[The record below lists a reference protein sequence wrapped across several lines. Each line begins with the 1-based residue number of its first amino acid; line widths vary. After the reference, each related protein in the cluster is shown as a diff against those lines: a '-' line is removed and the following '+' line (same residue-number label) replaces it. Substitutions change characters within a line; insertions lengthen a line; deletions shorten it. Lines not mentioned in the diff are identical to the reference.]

1 LLLFVLTTVV
11 SAQSDTL
18 SSSDSVDINTTLT
31 IETNT
36 STLTDENSKSNYL
49 LTNFNNLSEQNITT
63 ITDLNTTQE
72 NNSSVNVYLTSSDT
86 NLTKEESLLNDSISV
101 QHDGITY
108 NCSEADLIS
117 DDVNGTKVF
126 HCATKEE
133 KRIRDN
139 SDARGTA
146 EAEMLKQAIKDET
159 EGESRVVL
167 VENNE
172 SNLSERW
179 KPFYYTK
186 VIVDKVIPAKGYL
199 SLRFAEL
206 YQNETFTFVDSGTR
220 GGLLYYKEFE
230 NALELVFHYEASIQ
244 FSSRGEVI
252 GSDAQVDD
260 NSTGFI
266 LGTRL
271 NYAAL
276 SRDNITG
283 TVGKNWGVYY
293 DIAGMTDKFMVFGA
307 LGNGVYNAGTDGGG
321 SGTGRAANVLQL
333 RIKKDVYNIGLQLQ
347 YHKKGFNLFYE
358 GDYEYGAGVSLY
370 YKGLDN
376 GVKIGLTAN
385 YAHFETSKLLSD
397 GHDIALLGGLSYQ
410 KNKVSLDYTIGA
422 SKNHITDDQGN
433 YIEGIGSELYLRYRI
448 EEKWRLALGF
458 NYVFPD
464 DQEYQGQYEVK
475 DYIASMQYSLNENYT
490 RLVYFEVKHSRG
502 TNADGSEMGSA
513 AALGFRYLLDY

>member
-1 LLLFVLTTVV
+1 MLLFVLTTVV

-49 LTNFNNLSEQNITT
+49 LTDFNNLSEQNITT

-86 NLTKEESLLNDSISV
+86 NLTKDETLLNDSISV
-101 QHDGITY
+101 QHNGITY
-108 NCSEADLIS
+108 NCSQEDLIS
-117 DDVNGTKVF
+117 EDVNGTKVF
-126 HCATKEE
+126 HCATEEE
-133 KRIRDN
+133 KRIKDN

-167 VENNE
+167 VENNV
-172 SNLSERW
+172 SGKW
-179 KPFYYTK
+179 TPFYYTK
-186 VIVDKVIPAKGYL
+186 EIVDKVIPAKIYL

-206 YQNETFTFVDSGTR
+206 YQDETFTFTDRATR
-220 GGLLYYKEFE
+220 GGVFYYKEFKNE
-230 NALELVFHYEASIQ
+230 LELTFHYEASVK
-244 FSSRGEVI
+244 FSNKGEVV
-252 GSDAQVDD
+252 GSDTQVDD
-260 NSTGFI
+260 NSSGFL

-271 NYAAL
+271 NYVSLNRGVFTAV
-276 SRDNITG
+276 
-283 TVGKNWGVYY
+283 VGKNWGVYY
-293 DIAGMTDKFMVFGA
+293 DIAGMTDKYMVFGA
-307 LGNGVYNAGTDGGG
+307 LGNGSFNAGTDGGG

-333 RIKKDVYNIGLQLQ
+333 RMKKDVYNLGIQVQ
-347 YHKKGFNLFYE
+347 YHPKGLDFFYE
-358 GDYEYGAGVSLY
+358 GNYEYGTGVSLF

-385 YAHFETSKLLSD
+385 YAYFKTSDPLLD

-410 KNKVSLDYTIGA
+410 KNAVSLDYTLGA
-422 SKNHITDDQGN
+422 SKNHITDDQGD
-433 YIEGIGSELYLRYRI
+433 YIQGIGSELYLRYRI
-448 EEKWRLALGF
+448 KEKWRLALGF
-458 NYVFPD
+458 NYIFPD
-464 DQEYQGQYEVK
+464 DKQYQGHYELK
-475 DYIASMQYSLNENYT
+475 DYIASFQYALNEKYT
-490 RLVYFEVKHSRG
+490 RMVYLELKNSRG
-502 TNADGSEMGSA
+502 TNADGSDMSSA